1 MNKIP
6 DKNKCCIREK
16 NDCCIQVFDMCVEF
30 ENNLALDNVSFSIS
44 QGVLTG
50 VVGPNG
56 GGKSTLFNALVGLQ
70 EITHGKILINGLPPE
85 NSIGKISYVP
95 QKEQVNWRFPLSVQ
109 DVVALGKLGKGSILQ
124 KLGFLNDPIIEE
136 SLRKVDMWSHRNDL
150 VSNLSGGQRQRTFI
164 ARALTQEAEILLLDE
179 AFSGVDFSSQEGV
192 LDVLKDLRDEGKTIL
207 MATHDLNSLSDRFD
221 EVICI
226 NRHICAHGN
235 PQSVFTEEVLTELYG
250 AHGEKFAEHQMGR
263 HHHGN

>member
-30 ENNLALDNVSFSIS
+30 ENTLALDNVSFSIS

-85 NSIGKISYVP
+85 NSIGKISYSS
-95 QKEQVNWRFPLSVQ
+95 KRF
-109 DVVALGKLGKGSILQ
+109 
-124 KLGFLNDPIIEE
+124 
-136 SLRKVDMWSHRNDL
+136 SL
-150 VSNLSGGQRQRTFI
+150 
-164 ARALTQEAEILLLDE
+164 
-179 AFSGVDFSSQEGV
+179 
-192 LDVLKDLRDEGKTIL
+192 
-207 MATHDLNSLSDRFD
+207 
-221 EVICI
+221 
-226 NRHICAHGN
+226 
-235 PQSVFTEEVLTELYG
+235 
-250 AHGEKFAEHQMGR
+250 
-263 HHHGN
+263 

>member
-1 MNKIP
+1 MKKIP

-30 ENNLALDNVSFSIS
+30 ENTLALDNVSFSIS

-124 KLGFLNDPIIEE
+124 KLGFSNDPIVEE
-136 SLRKVDMWSHRNDL
+136 SLRKVDMWSNRKDL
-150 VSNLSGGQRQRTFI
+150 VSNLSG
-164 ARALTQEAEILLLDE
+164 
-179 AFSGVDFSSQEGV
+179 
-192 LDVLKDLRDEGKTIL
+192 
-207 MATHDLNSLSDRFD
+207 
-221 EVICI
+221 
-226 NRHICAHGN
+226 
-235 PQSVFTEEVLTELYG
+235 
-250 AHGEKFAEHQMGR
+250 
-263 HHHGN
+263 